1 MGLSRYRQ
9 SVIGMK
15 ISWYKQKALE
25 TYYGGSPLAIN
36 HSGEL
41 VLAKYDDLAA
51 TKTDTTATTYVG
63 AAYNPSAVDA
73 TTYNG
78 LATFLPDC
86 SVVTLCKNSVNT
98 NNTSINKDG
107 TAGQTGDD
115 YPYDTALTWDEG
127 DLLFINTVGKWTNVN
142 PSAGKPCYGTVLES
156 GTNYITV
163 LLYGG
168 PAAIY

>member
-9 SVIGMK
+9 SVIGFK
-15 ISWYKQKALE
+15 ISWYKQKANE

-36 HSGEL
+36 HTGYL
-41 VLAKYDDLAA
+41 VLAKYDELAA
-51 TKTDTTATTYVG
+51 TKTDATATTYVG
-63 AAYNPSAVDA
+63 IAYNPSAVDA
-73 TTYNG
+73 TTYQG
-78 LATFLPDC
+78 LSTFMPDC
-86 SVVTLCKNSVNT
+86 SVVTFSKNVANT
-98 NNTSINKDG
+98 NNTTINKDG

-115 YPYDTALTWDEG
+115 YPYNTALTWDEA
-127 DLLFINTVGKWTNVN
+127 DLLFIGTDGLWTNVN

-168 PAAIY
+168 PTAVY